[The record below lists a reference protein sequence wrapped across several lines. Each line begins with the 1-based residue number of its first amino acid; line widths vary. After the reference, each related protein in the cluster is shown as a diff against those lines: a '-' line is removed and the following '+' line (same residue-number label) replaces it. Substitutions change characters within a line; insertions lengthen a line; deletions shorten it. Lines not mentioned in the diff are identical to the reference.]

1 MRARSGF
8 GESSTMSAMKSTVA
22 TESKE
27 FQINR
32 AHYLARIADLYRR
45 RAEANRGGSAK
56 ARDLHT
62 SRGQL
67 LPRERIAA
75 LIDPGSPFL
84 DIGHLAGE
92 GMYDGVPPG
101 ATIITGVG
109 QVCGRS
115 CMLIVNDATVKGGTM
130 FGMTTKKHTRAQLFA
145 WQHRLPCITMV
156 QSGGG
161 FLPDLANI
169 FPDEG
174 QAGSIMYNQVK
185 MSAENIAQI
194 AIVHGPSTAGGAY
207 IPALCDEV
215 VIVRNQGAMFLG
227 SPQLVFAATG
237 EVIDIEPLGGA
248 EMHSRVSGVTDH
260 IAEND
265 SHALAITRNIVA
277 NLGEAPVLR
286 WTLPAPKAPLYDP
299 AEIYGIVSANRRLPT
314 DNRQIVARLVDGSQF
329 QEFKQLHGETMMCGF
344 ARIGGFEI
352 GILAN
357 NGVLF
362 SESAIKGAHFIEL
375 CCLRDI
381 PLLFLVDVSG
391 FMVGTAVERQGIA
404 KHGAKF
410 MTAMACADVPKY
422 TIITGGSYAA
432 AYFAMLGRAF
442 KPNATLM
449 WPSAHAALMGP
460 DQAATTLAMVRDT
473 IHQREGTAWTD
484 EEREE
489 FRAPIRKQFE
499 EFADPYNFA
508 RNLWCDMVIDPV
520 ETRDAMALLLDLAG
534 RVPARKTRF
543 GVFRM

>member
-1 MRARSGF
+1 MALGRSPM
-8 GESSTMSAMKSTVA
+8 TAMKSTVA
-22 TESKE
+22 TGSDE
-27 FQINR
+27 FQQNR
-32 AHYLARIADLYRR
+32 ARYLARIADLHQR
-45 RAEANRGGSAK
+45 RAAANEGGTAK
-56 ARDLHT
+56 ARALHK

-84 DIGHLAGE
+84 DFGHLAGE

-109 QVCGRS
+109 QIGGRS
-115 CMLIVNDATVKGGTM
+115 CMLIANDATVKGGTL

-185 MSAENIAQI
+185 MSAENIPQI

-265 SHALAITRNIVA
+265 SHALAIARDIVA
-277 NLGEAPVLR
+277 RLGEPPPLR
-286 WTLPAPKAPLYDP
+286 WTPKPSQPPAYAVE
-299 AEIYGIVSANRRLPT
+299 EIYGIVSAVRRTPT
-314 DNRQIVARLVDGSQF
+314 DNREILARLIDSSEF
-329 QEFKQLHGETMMCGF
+329 QEFKELHGETMLCGF
-344 ARIGGFEI
+344 ARIRGFEI

-357 NGVLF
+357 NGVMF

-375 CCLRDI
+375 CCKRDI

-404 KHGAKF
+404 KHGAQF

-422 TIITGGSYAA
+422 TVITGGSYAA

-460 DQAATTLAMVRDT
+460 EQAATTLAMVRDN
-473 IHQREGTAWTD
+473 IHEREGTSWTD
-484 EEREE
+484 EEREA
-489 FRAPIRKQFE
+489 FKQPVRRDFE
-499 EFADPYNFA
+499 AFADPYNFA

-520 ETRDAMALLLDLAG
+520 ETRDVMALLLDLAG
-534 RVPARKTRF
+534 RTPAKKTKF

>member
-1 MRARSGF
+1 MIA
-8 GESSTMSAMKSTVA
+8 AMKSAVA
-22 TESKE
+22 TGSDE
-27 FQINR
+27 FNRNR
-32 AHYLARIADLYRR
+32 AHYLARVDDLRKR
-45 RAEANRGGSAK
+45 RADANQGGSVK
-56 ARDLHT
+56 ARALHK

-84 DIGHLAGE
+84 EFGHLAGE

-109 QVCGRS
+109 QICGRS
-115 CMLIVNDATVKGGTM
+115 CMLIASDATVKGGTL

-145 WQHRLPCITMV
+145 WQHRLPCITLV

-161 FLPDLANI
+161 FLPDIANI

-174 QAGSIMYNQVK
+174 QAGSIMYNQVR

-194 AIVHGPSTAGGAY
+194 AVVHGPSTAGGAY

-237 EVIDIEPLGGA
+237 ESIGVEPLGGA
-248 EMHSRVSGVTDH
+248 EMHSRISGVTDH

-265 SHALAITRNIVA
+265 SHALAIVRNIVA
-277 NLGEAPVLR
+277 NLGEPPRLR
-286 WTLPAPKAPLYDP
+286 WTVKEGEPPCHATE
-299 AEIYGIVSANRRLPT
+299 EIYGIVSANRRIPT
-314 DNRQIVARLVDGSQF
+314 DNREIVARLIDGSRF
-329 QEFKQLHGETMMCGF
+329 QEFKHLYGETMLCGF
-344 ARIGGFEI
+344 ARIHGFEI

-362 SESAIKGAHFIEL
+362 SESAVKGAHFIEL
-375 CCLRDI
+375 CCKRDI

-391 FMVGTAVERQGIA
+391 FMVGSAVERQGIA

-442 KPNATLM
+442 RPNATLM

-460 DQAATTLAMVRDT
+460 EQAATTLAMVRDN
-473 IHQREGTAWTD
+473 IHQREGTSWTE
-484 EEREE
+484 EEREA
-489 FRAPIRKQFE
+489 FRRPILRDFE
-499 EFADPYNFA
+499 AFADPYNYA
-508 RNLWCDMVIDPV
+508 RHLWCDMVIDPV
-520 ETRDAMALLLDLAG
+520 ETREVMALLLDLAG
-534 RVPARKTRF
+534 RTPAKPTRF

>member
-1 MRARSGF
+1 M
-8 GESSTMSAMKSTVA
+8 TTMKSTVA
-22 TESKE
+22 TGSDE
-27 FQINR
+27 FRQNR
-32 AHYLARIADLYRR
+32 AQYLARIADLQKR
-45 RAEANRGGSAK
+45 RAEANAGGSAK
-56 ARDLHT
+56 ARALHK

-84 DIGHLAGE
+84 DFGHLAGE

-109 QVCGRS
+109 QICGRS
-115 CMLIVNDATVKGGTM
+115 CMLIANDATVKGGTL

-237 EVIDIEPLGGA
+237 EVVEVEPLGGA

-265 SHALAITRNIVA
+265 SHALAIARDIVA
-277 NLGEAPVLR
+277 RLGEPPQLR
-286 WTLPAPKAPLYDP
+286 WTPKQPRPPAYACE
-299 AEIYGIVSANRRLPT
+299 EIYGIVSANRRTPT
-314 DNRQIVARLVDGSQF
+314 DNREILARLIDDSEF
-329 QEFKQLHGETMMCGF
+329 QEFKQLHGDTMLCGF
-344 ARIGGFEI
+344 ARIRGFEI

-375 CCLRDI
+375 CCKRDI

-391 FMVGTAVERQGIA
+391 FMVGSAVERQGIA

-422 TIITGGSYAA
+422 TVITGGSYAA

-460 DQAATTLAMVRDT
+460 EQAATTLAMVRDN
-473 IHQREGTAWTD
+473 IHAREGTSWTD
-484 EEREE
+484 QEREE
-489 FRAPIRKQFE
+489 FKQPVRKDFE
-499 EFADPYNFA
+499 AFADPYNFA
-508 RNLWCDMVIDPV
+508 RNLWCDMVVDPV
-520 ETRDAMALLLDLAG
+520 ETRDVMALLLDLAG
-534 RVPARKTRF
+534 RTPAKKTRF

>member
-1 MRARSGF
+1 MAVIASKIKTQ
-8 GESSTMSAMKSTVA
+8 SSEFAANSRHMQTQVDDLRDKIAAIREGGGAASAQRHI
-22 TESKE
+22 E
-27 FQINR
+27 
-32 AHYLARIADLYRR
+32 
-45 RAEANRGGSAK
+45 RGK
-56 ARDLHT
+56 
-62 SRGQL
+62 L
-67 LPRERIAA
+67 LPRQRIDA
-75 LIDPGSPFL
+75 LLDPGSPFFEF
-84 DIGHLAGE
+84 GHLAGE
-92 GMYDGVPPG
+92 GMYEGVPPG

-115 CMLIVNDATVKGGTM
+115 CMLIANDATVKGGTL

-145 WQHRLPCITMV
+145 WQHRLPCITLV

-161 FLPDLANI
+161 FLPDIANI

-194 AIVHGPSTAGGAY
+194 AVVHGPSTAGGAY

-237 EVIDIEPLGGA
+237 ETIEVEPLGGA
-248 EMHSRVSGVTDH
+248 EMHSRISGVTDH

-265 SHALAITRNIVA
+265 SHALAIVRNIVA
-277 NLGEAPVLR
+277 NLGEPPRLR
-286 WTLPAPKAPLYDP
+286 WTVEQGEPPCHAIE
-299 AEIYGIVSANRRLPT
+299 EIYGIVSANRRIPT
-314 DNRQIVARLVDGSQF
+314 DNREIVARLIDGSRF
-329 QEFKQLHGETMMCGF
+329 QEFKHLHGETMMCGF
-344 ARIGGFEI
+344 ARINGFEI

-362 SESAIKGAHFIEL
+362 SESAIKGAHFIQL
-375 CCLRDI
+375 CCKRDI

-391 FMVGTAVERQGIA
+391 FMVGSAVERQGIA

-460 DQAATTLAMVRDT
+460 EQAATTLAMVRDN
-473 IHQREGTAWTD
+473 IHRREGTSWTD
-484 EEREE
+484 EQREE
-489 FRAPIRKQFE
+489 FKQPIRRDFE
-499 EFADPYNFA
+499 AFADPYNFA

-520 ETRDAMALLLDLAG
+520 ETRDVMALLLDIAG
-534 RVPARKTRF
+534 RTPAKKTKF

>member
-1 MRARSGF
+1 MALGRSSMTTMR
-8 GESSTMSAMKSTVA
+8 STVA
-22 TESKE
+22 TGSNE
-27 FQINR
+27 FQQNR
-32 AHYLARIADLYRR
+32 ARYLERIADLHQR
-45 RAEANRGGSAK
+45 RAAANEGCTAK
-56 ARDLHT
+56 ARALHK

-84 DIGHLAGE
+84 DFGHLAGE

-101 ATIITGVG
+101 ATISTGGG
-109 QVCGRS
+109 QIGGRS
-115 CMLIVNDATVKGGTM
+115 CMLIANDATVKGGTL

-185 MSAENIAQI
+185 MSAENIPQI

-265 SHALAITRNIVA
+265 SHALAIARDIVA
-277 NLGEAPVLR
+277 RLGEP
-286 WTLPAPKAPLYDP
+286 PAYAVE
-299 AEIYGIVSANRRLPT
+299 EIYGIVSANRRTPT
-314 DNRQIVARLVDGSQF
+314 DNREILARLIDGSEF
-329 QEFKQLHGETMMCGF
+329 QEFKELHGETMLCGF
-344 ARIGGFEI
+344 ARIKGFEI

-357 NGVLF
+357 NGVMF

-375 CCLRDI
+375 CCTRDI

-404 KHGAKF
+404 KHGAQF

-460 DQAATTLAMVRDT
+460 EQAATTLAMVRDN
-473 IHQREGTAWTD
+473 IHERGRTFWTD
-484 EEREE
+484 
-489 FRAPIRKQFE
+489 
-499 EFADPYNFA
+499 
-508 RNLWCDMVIDPV
+508 
-520 ETRDAMALLLDLAG
+520 
-534 RVPARKTRF
+534 
-543 GVFRM
+543 GV